1 MTTRADWLRSQ
12 IAQAQRLCDDYSAR
26 DWPFGDGG
34 MAQHVED
41 LKRELA
47 DELANIAP
55 TNADIPAADTSHC
68 ANCAA
73 ARYVSCTPD
82 IAPPAEP
89 SRIIGAI
96 AVVFVLFVLGSAV
109 LTELQALGLP

>member
-1 MTTRADWLRSQ
+1 M
-12 IAQAQRLCDDYSAR
+12 AR
-26 DWPFGDGG
+26 
-34 MAQHVED
+34 HVED

-47 DELANIAP
+47 EELANIAP

-73 ARYVSCTPD
+73 ARYVSCAPD

-89 SRIIGAI
+89 SRIIGTI
-96 AVVFVLFVLGSAV
+96 AVVFVLFVLGGAV
-109 LTELQALGLP
+109 LTGLQALGLP